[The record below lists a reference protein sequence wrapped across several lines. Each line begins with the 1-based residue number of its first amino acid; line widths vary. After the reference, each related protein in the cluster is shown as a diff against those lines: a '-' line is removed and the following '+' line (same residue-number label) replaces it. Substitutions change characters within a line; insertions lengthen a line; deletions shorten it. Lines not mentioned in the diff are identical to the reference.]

1 MSLTSHFLT
10 PFVFGK
16 YMQIHVMSVQT
27 HKLTIGEIIMTSS
40 KLIKTSDRKTSI
52 RPLALLSAA
61 LLLQAGGALAAARAG
76 DAQTQA
82 RELVSPTTAGRTVA
96 AQSNALPDGG
106 TSLAALDPQEQA
118 RRVLLGTQRAGGEAE
133 VAVPRYAKSTSPVG
147 VVGRSDRRVHSDA
160 QEMARHMILG
170 TVI

>member
-1 MSLTSHFLT
+1 MHILFE
-10 PFVFGK
+10 
-16 YMQIHVMSVQT
+16 
-27 HKLTIGEIIMTSS
+27 LTIGEIIMTSS
-40 KLIKTSDRKTSI
+40 KLIKTSN

-61 LLLQAGGALAAARAG
+61 FLLQTGGALAVARAG

-82 RELVSPTTAGRTVA
+82 RELVSQTTAGRSVA
-96 AQSNALPDGG
+96 AQSNALSDGG
-106 TSLAALDPQEQA
+106 TSPAALDPQEQA
-118 RRVLLGTQRAGGEAE
+118 RRVLLGTQSAGGEAE